1 MQKFRQSLLNAE
13 RLDLAAQVARCGDE
27 LPFLCRLRDFP
38 CDERSLLDHTQSAM
52 DALLDDP
59 PPAPPIS
66 TNSVQ
71 VPWWSPMPAA
81 YVAALF
87 QHVGLPEARSPGA
100 GRAPLTVPH
109 ARESVG
115 VMRDLLRSWDV
126 PFTVREHAVALVL
139 SQDRPAGLVGSG
151 APPETYMR
159 LSCALDLRALYY
171 LRRADRRGA
180 GVEGDVES
188 LRLEAFKKRAEEL
201 GVFGQ
206 PYMARLAP
214 ARMLEVG
221 FKEAREQHRM
231 LNSMRYF
238 ELVARMNEEEWFVE
252 RLRLA
257 RDRPRGHLHLLVGA
271 AGCGKS
277 HWAEQHLA
285 DTVIVSSDR
294 MREELTGDP
303 ADQSQN
309 YLVFQ
314 RCMDRIR
321 ERLRNGEQV
330 TFDATNYSEALR
342 SMPVQAA
349 RWSGAEIVSYFFDV
363 GLAEGLA
370 RNAMRKRSVPEEAIR
385 KQYRLLEP
393 PALYEAD
400 RHMVVGAEGSATL
413 YWPVE
418 RS

>member
-1 MQKFRQSLLNAE
+1 MEKFRQSLLNAE
-13 RLDLAAQVARCGDE
+13 RLDLAAELARCGDE
-27 LPFLCRLRDFP
+27 LPFLCRLADFP
-38 CDERSLLDHTQSAM
+38 CGERSLLEHTQSAM
-52 DALLDDP
+52 DALLGDP
-59 PPAPPIS
+59 PPAPPRS
-66 TNSVQ
+66 TNSVL

-87 QHVGLPEARSPGA
+87 QHVGLPEACSSSA
-100 GRAPLTVPH
+100 GRVPLTMPH
-109 ARESVG
+109 ARESVH
-115 VMRDLLRSWDV
+115 VMRDVLRSWGV

-159 LSCALDLRALYY
+159 LSCALDLMALYH
-171 LRRADRRGA
+171 LRRADRRASGA
-180 GVEGDVES
+180 ESDVES
-188 LRLEAFKKRAEEL
+188 LRLEAFRKRAEEI
-201 GVFGQ
+201 GVFGC
-206 PYMARLAP
+206 PYVARLAP
-214 ARMLEVG
+214 ERMFEVG
-221 FKEAREQHRM
+221 FKEPRERHRM

-257 RDRPRGHLHLLVGA
+257 RDKPRGRLHLLVGP

-277 HWAEQHLA
+277 HWAGQHLA
-285 DTVIVSSDR
+285 DTAIVSSDR

-321 ERLRNGEQV
+321 ERLRDGEEV
-330 TFDATNYSEALR
+330 TFDATNYSEELR

-363 GLAEGLA
+363 SLAGGLA
-370 RNAMRKRSVPEEAIR
+370 RNAMRARSVPEEAIR
-385 KQYRLLEP
+385 KQYRLLEL

-400 RHMVVGAEGSATL
+400 RNMVVGQEGGASL
-413 YWPVE
+413 YWPAE
-418 RS
+418 MI